1 MTDEQRIERAPTTE
15 EEMRAHTVGEL
26 VVHGTTIHLADYDP
40 EWPRLYA
47 REAIRIRAVLGDR
60 VRRLEHVGSTSVPG
74 LAAKPVIDIV
84 LAVPDSS
91 DEPIY
96 VPDMEA
102 AGYVVWIRE
111 PEWYEHRVFKGPDT
125 NINLH
130 TFTDDAVGLA
140 EMDRMVL
147 FRDWLRTHDDERDL
161 YLATKRELAA
171 REWRYVQ
178 HYADAKTA
186 VVEAIIAR
194 ATGKATYHASE
205 VTDAQ

>member
-1 MTDEQRIERAPTTE
+1 MTDEPRIERAPTTE
-15 EEMRAHTVGEL
+15 EEMPPTPSASWSSMGRPSTWPA
-26 VVHGTTIHLADYDP
+26 TTP
-40 EWPRLYA
+40 SGRRLYA

-60 VRRLEHVGSTSVPG
+60 VRRLEHAGSTSVPG

-84 LAVPDSS
+84 LAVADSS

-130 TFTDDAVGLA
+130 TFSTTRLSGRDRADGPVPRLA
-140 EMDRMVL
+140 PHPRRRASTCTRRPSASSPPANGVTSSTT
-147 FRDWLRTHDDERDL
+147 RTRRRPSSRRSSP
-161 YLATKRELAA
+161 APSRP
-171 REWRYVQ
+171 
-178 HYADAKTA
+178 
-186 VVEAIIAR
+186 EAIE
-194 ATGKATYHASE
+194 GPS
-205 VTDAQ
+205 